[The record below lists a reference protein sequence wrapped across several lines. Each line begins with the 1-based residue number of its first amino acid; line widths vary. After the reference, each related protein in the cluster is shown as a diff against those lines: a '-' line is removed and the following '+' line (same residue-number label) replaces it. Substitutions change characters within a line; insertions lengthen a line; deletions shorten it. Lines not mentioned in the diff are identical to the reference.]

1 MFFSLPHII
10 YMLTPVVLLI
20 VIYMLFRNAP
30 AAVKRLA
37 VFLLALLNT
46 LQHLLKIYIYPQ
58 YAGESFGGRSTAY
71 NMCALLILIS
81 PIILLIGSQLW
92 QNFLFY
98 IGSIAGIASLCVT
111 YWLKEPVEEQLRFVI
126 CHGLLFLTSFLPYL
140 FGIYK
145 INYRKCWKIPFVF
158 VGCLTVLIVNN
169 MVTFNLG
176 LVGDTGNLTMW
187 EFLVRENPCWAMCP
201 PKNYP
206 FVEELM
212 SPLIPSPFLASKG
225 GVDTPILWYF
235 FPIVILM
242 TVIGFLLGCVF
253 DGKGVLRD
261 LKAPFKPRRKKSNN
275 KK

>member
-92 QNFLFY
+92 QNFL
-98 IGSIAGIASLCVT
+98 L
-111 YWLKEPVEEQLRFVI
+111 
-126 CHGLLFLTSFLPYL
+126 
-140 FGIYK
+140 
-145 INYRKCWKIPFVF
+145 
-158 VGCLTVLIVNN
+158 
-169 MVTFNLG
+169 
-176 LVGDTGNLTMW
+176 
-187 EFLVRENPCWAMCP
+187 
-201 PKNYP
+201 
-206 FVEELM
+206 
-212 SPLIPSPFLASKG
+212 
-225 GVDTPILWYF
+225 
-235 FPIVILM
+235 
-242 TVIGFLLGCVF
+242 
-253 DGKGVLRD
+253 
-261 LKAPFKPRRKKSNN
+261 
-275 KK
+275 